1 MLNVTPTSNDS
12 LPLRRGEFATI
23 VEGLDYA
30 ARGETG
36 CNFFSSRGE
45 LERVLSYREIRER
58 AVELARALAGSGVAR
73 GERLAIIAETSPDF
87 MIFFFACQYAGL
99 VPVPL
104 PLSVNL
110 GGREAYVARLRSMMK
125 QAGARL
131 AVAGPDLVGYLEEAA
146 KGLAVD
152 FLGTPDDFYQL
163 PAEGGD
169 LRPHG
174 PDEPCYIQYS
184 SGSTSL
190 PRGVLVTQRAITENA
205 RAIGQHG
212 LQLRPGDRSA
222 NWLPLYHDMGLVGFC
237 LTPALNQI
245 TVDCLAS
252 TAFARRP
259 LVWLR
264 ILSDHGATISFSPTF
279 GYELCARVS
288 GRVDVKS
295 LDLSRWRVAG
305 VGGEMVRPSAL
316 QAFADSF
323 AVCGFDPAAFVPSY
337 GLAESTLA
345 VSFSPLGK
353 GLRVDR
359 VSREAYVRSALAIP
373 ASGNGNGHGN
383 GHGNGNGNGNGHGN
397 GSGND
402 IGKGSAPSS
411 RAFVKCGGALPGHRI
426 EIRDKNNAPLP
437 DRRIGW
443 VCISGPSLMR
453 GYYGDP
459 AATASMFT
467 PDDWLNTGDMGYLVD
482 GELVITGRSKDLII
496 CNGRNIWPQDLEWA
510 VESRCGVS
518 PGHVAAFSVDDDEGL
533 ERVVVVLETRDKDCE
548 TLHRVRHEVG
558 GVITAMAGVSGEVVL
573 APPRSLTF
581 TSSGKLSRA
590 AAKADY
596 LAGMIEDVAGDL
608 SSPASLESPVRM
620 AAGAGN

>member
-12 LPLRRGEFATI
+12 LPLRRGEFETI

-45 LERVLSYREIRER
+45 LVQVLGYREIRDR
-58 AVELARALAGSGVAR
+58 AADLARALERSGVPR

-87 MIFFFACQYAGL
+87 LIFFFACQYAGL

-110 GGREAYVARLRSMMK
+110 GGRETYVARLRSMIK

-131 AVAGPDLVGYLEEAA
+131 AVAGPDLVGYLEQAA
-146 KGLAVD
+146 RGLKVN
-152 FLGTPDDFYQL
+152 FLGTPEEFYRL
-163 PAEGGD
+163 PSDGGD
-169 LRPHG
+169 LRPLG

-184 SGSTSL
+184 SGSTSM
-190 PRGVLVTQRAITENA
+190 PRGVLVTQRAITENT
-205 RAIGQHG
+205 RAISQHG
-212 LQLRPGDRSA
+212 LQLGPGDRSA

-237 LTPALNQI
+237 LTPAMNQI
-245 TVDCLAS
+245 TIDYLAS

-264 ILSDHGATISFSPTF
+264 IMSEHGATISFSPTF

-288 GRVDVKS
+288 GRVDPKS
-295 LDLSRWRVAG
+295 FDLSRWRVAG

-316 QAFADSF
+316 RDFADSF
-323 AVCGFDPAAFVPSY
+323 ADSGFDPTAFVPSY

-345 VSFSPLGK
+345 VSFSPLGE
-353 GLRVDR
+353 GVQVDR

-373 ASGNGNGHGN
+373 A
-383 GHGNGNGNGNGHGN
+383 NGNGNG
-397 GSGND
+397 SG
-402 IGKGSAPSS
+402 PRS

-426 EIRDKNNAPLP
+426 EIRDQNNASLP

-443 VCISGPSLMR
+443 VCISGPSLMQ
-453 GYYGDP
+453 GYYNDP
-459 AATASMFT
+459 KATASMFT
-467 PDDWLNTGDMGYLVD
+467 PDGWLNTGDMGYLVN

-510 VESRCGVS
+510 VESRCGAS
-518 PGHVAAFSVDDDEGL
+518 PGHVAAFSVDDDDGR
-533 ERVVVVLETRDKDCE
+533 ERIVVVLETRTRDCE
-548 TLHRVRHEVG
+548 TLRHFRREVG
-558 GVITAMAGVSGEVVL
+558 SVIMAMAGVNGEVVL

-596 LAGMIEDVAGDL
+596 LAGTIEDIAGDL
-608 SSPASLESPVRM
+608 AAPSPLEPQIRL

>member
-30 ARGETG
+30 ARGVTG

-45 LERVLSYREIRER
+45 LERVLSYREIREH
-58 AVELARALAGSGVAR
+58 AVDLARALARSGATR

-87 MIFFFACQYAGL
+87 LIFFFACQYAGL

-110 GGREAYVARLRSMMK
+110 GGREAYVARLRNMMK

-131 AVAGPDLVGYLEEAA
+131 AVAGPDLVGYLEQAA

-152 FLGTPDDFYQL
+152 FLGTPDDFYRL
-163 PAEGGD
+163 PAEGGE
-169 LRPHG
+169 LRPLG

-184 SGSTSL
+184 SGSTSQ

-245 TVDCLAS
+245 TIDYLAS

-295 LDLSRWRVAG
+295 FDLSRWRVAG

-316 QAFADSF
+316 RAFADCF
-323 AVCGFDPAAFVPSY
+323 ADSGFEAAAFVPSY

-345 VSFSPLGK
+345 VSFSPLGE

-373 ASGNGNGHGN
+373 ASE
-383 GHGNGNGNGNGHGN
+383 N
-397 GSGND
+397 GSDNGS
-402 IGKGSAPSS
+402 GKGSAPSS

-426 EIRDKNNAPLP
+426 EIRDKTNAPLP

-443 VCISGPSLMR
+443 VCISGASLMR
-453 GYYGDP
+453 GYYDDP
-459 AATASMFT
+459 SATASVFT
-467 PDDWLNTGDMGYLVD
+467 PDGWLNTGDMGYLVD

-518 PGHVAAFSVDDDEGL
+518 PGHVAAFSVDDDEGR
-533 ERVVVVLETRDKDCE
+533 ERIVVVLETRAKDCE

-596 LAGMIEDVAGDL
+596 LAGTIEDVAGDL
-608 SSPASLESPVRM
+608 SSPASLEPPVRM